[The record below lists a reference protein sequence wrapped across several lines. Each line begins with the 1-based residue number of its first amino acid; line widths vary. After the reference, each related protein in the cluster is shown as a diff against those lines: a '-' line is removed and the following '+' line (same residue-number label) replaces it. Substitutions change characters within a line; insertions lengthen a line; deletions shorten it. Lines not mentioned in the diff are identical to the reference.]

1 MEHKELADLTN
12 EELLEE
18 KKKIQYN
25 KIANATLIGVCIGVF
40 IYSAV
45 KNGFGFFTF
54 FPLFLTYPFLK
65 NGKKIQELEK
75 ELTSRNLRD

>member
-1 MEHKELADLTN
+1 MVKKEFAAITI
-12 EELLEE
+12 EKVLEE

-25 KIANATLIGVCIGVF
+25 KIANASLIGFCIGIF

-54 FPLFLTYPFLK
+54 SPLLLTYLFIK
-65 NGKKIQELEK
+65 NG
-75 ELTSRNLRD
+75 

>member
-1 MEHKELADLTN
+1 MEKKEFAALTI
-12 EELLEE
+12 EKVLEE

-25 KIANATLIGVCIGVF
+25 KIANVSLIGFCIGIF

-54 FPLFLTYPFLK
+54 SPLLLTYLFIK
-65 NGKKIQELEK
+65 NG
-75 ELTSRNLRD
+75 